1 MDVFV
6 CCLLPS
12 RTVIQFLS
20 LPSSVVF
27 FSYFWSELQVFIPS
41 PSLRSFLHHFQIT
54 LNQMYLIKAQNKM
67 NYCVF
72 IFFPVLKI
80 KVLSSIFLISGEQF
94 LLQSVVQSTNRFS
107 SVLIDVAS
115 LFPFDQFQHFYVI
128 FNKYFDL
135 LPNTVIMTRPD
146 K

>member
-1 MDVFV
+1 MCYLF
-6 CCLLPS
+6 PS
-12 RTVIQFLS
+12 RRVIQFLF
-20 LPSSVVF
+20 LPSSMVF
-27 FSYFWSELQVFIPS
+27 FLFLIWVAGFHSMHHRVYGL
-41 PSLRSFLHHFQIT
+41 FLHHFQIT

-128 FNKYFDL
+128 FNEYFDL